1 LFSAVAIVGGLLL
14 HRARATVGALAHRS
28 PLDAQ
33 RAYRHVVDGVARF
46 AVLLTG
52 RLQVGSLPAYLG
64 VILLTFV
71 LLPGVATVIG
81 GRWPAQSLYDAAV
94 QVPLALAAVVGALA
108 LTRVRRRFTAVLLV
122 GVIGYA
128 VGGLFV
134 VDGAPDLALAQFLV
148 ETLSLVAF
156 VFVLR
161 RLPAHFTER
170 RPTRRARLRRLVIA
184 VAGGAAVAGT
194 AVVLSAARTGPSTTS
209 AEYVALAPEGA
220 GATNVVSAIV
230 VDFRALDTVGEI
242 GVLFIAAAGVASLVL
257 ATRHDRRRRAEPDH
271 EAEVDR

>member
-1 LFSAVAIVGGLLL
+1 
-14 HRARATVGALAHRS
+14 
-28 PLDAQ
+28 
-33 RAYRHVVDGVARF
+33 
-46 AVLLTG
+46 
-52 RLQVGSLPAYLG
+52 
-64 VILLTFV
+64 
-71 LLPGVATVIG
+71 
-81 GRWPAQSLYDAAV
+81 
-94 QVPLALAAVVGALA
+94 
-108 LTRVRRRFTAVLLV
+108 
-122 GVIGYA
+122 
-128 VGGLFV
+128 
-134 VDGAPDLALAQFLV
+134 
-148 ETLSLVAF
+148 VAF